1 MVPNKISAILITG
14 RSLGQ
19 GIGKEYGRFS
29 EKYSYVTRSCEMNPR
44 DMERLGVR
52 DGSSIN
58 IRNRFGEIVVRVTE
72 PSQDL
77 PEGSVFIPYGPW
89 ANVLVDPDSEGT
101 GMPTLKG
108 ILIEMEP
115 SQQEVPEKSDARTPD
130 RIARGPSV
138 EGTRAIQDVVCP
150 FCGCLCD
157 DLEVLVRNDRI
168 VAVERACILSL
179 SKFLNYERERIYS
192 STIRRDGCA
201 KDVRMEEAIER
212 AAQLLAESKYPVTY
226 GWSTTSNEAI
236 EIGVELTEL
245 IGGVIDNTTTI
256 CHGPAILA
264 EEEVG
269 LSTCTL
275 GNVRHRADLVIY
287 WGANPLQSHPRHIAR
302 YTVGTRGRFR
312 PSREDRTMVVVD
324 VRKTYTARVA
334 DYFIQIEPNKD
345 FELLNGLRSTI
356 RGIELAQETVAGVR
370 REAIEELADLM
381 ISCEFGILFFGVG
394 LTMSSGKLRN
404 IGEAISLVDDLNAR
418 TKFNIMPM
426 RGHFNVAGANMV
438 LSWQTGY
445 PYAVDFCAGYPRYNP
460 GDTSIIDIL
469 SRRDSDLALVI
480 GSDPLA
486 TFPAPIARRLSE
498 IPMIVIDPR
507 RTLTG
512 EKADVVIPSAPV
524 GIEAAGTAHRMDG
537 VPIMLRKLKNPPVG
551 INSDVEILQMILNR
565 VKELK
570 GRN

>member
-1 MVPNKISAILITG
+1 MNKISASLITG
-14 RSLGQ
+14 RSFGQ
-19 GIGKEYGRFS
+19 GIGKEYGKFS
-29 EKYSYVTRSCEMNPR
+29 EKYDYVIRSCEMNRR
-44 DMERLGVR
+44 DMELLGVH
-52 DGSSIN
+52 DGSAIR

-77 PEGSVFIPYGPW
+77 PEGTVFIPYGPW

-108 ILIEMEP
+108 ILVEVEP
-115 SQQEVPEKSDARTPD
+115 SELEAPGKSDVLTPD
-130 RIARGPSV
+130 RIARVPSV
-138 EGTRAIQDVVCP
+138 EETRNIQDVVCP

-157 DLEVLVRNDRI
+157 DLEVFVQNDRI
-168 VAVERACILSL
+168 VTVEKACILSL

-192 STIRRDGCA
+192 PTIRRDGCA
-201 KDVRMEEAIER
+201 KNVHLDEAIER
-212 AAQLLAESKYPVTY
+212 AAQLLADSKYPVTY

-245 IGGVIDNTTTI
+245 VGGVIDNTTTI

-264 EEEVG
+264 EEDVG
-269 LSTCTL
+269 ISTCTL
-275 GNVRHRADLVIY
+275 GNIRHRADLVIY

-302 YTVGTRGRFR
+302 YTVGSKGRFR

-345 FELLNGLRSTI
+345 FELLKALRSTI
-356 RGIELAQETVAGVR
+356 RGDELAQEIVAGVSR
-370 REAIEELADLM
+370 GAVEELADLM
-381 ISCEFGILFFGVG
+381 VSCEFGILFFGVG
-394 LTMSSGKLRN
+394 LTMSSGKPRN
-404 IGEAISLVDDLNAR
+404 IEEAISLVDDLNAL

-445 PYAVDFCAGYPRYNP
+445 PYAVDFSGGYPRYNP

-469 SRRDSDLALVI
+469 SRRDSDLVLVI

-486 TFPAPIARRLSE
+486 TFPAPIARKLSE

-507 RTLTG
+507 RTFTS

-537 VPIMLRKLKNPPVG
+537 VPIMLRKLKDPPTG
-551 INSDVEILQMILNR
+551 INSDVEILQRILDR

-570 GRN
+570 GRS